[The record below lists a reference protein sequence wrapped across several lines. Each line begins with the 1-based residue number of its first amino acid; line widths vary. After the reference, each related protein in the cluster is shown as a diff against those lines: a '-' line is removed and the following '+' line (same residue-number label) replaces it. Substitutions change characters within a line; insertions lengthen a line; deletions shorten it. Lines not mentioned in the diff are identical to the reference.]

1 MVTTSPVLHPA
12 RCAQDDYFWEVA
24 PTLNAR
30 LEAAGLRARG
40 KRLIESNKH
49 MVVLAEKPAA

>member
-1 MVTTSPVLHPA
+1 MLHPA